1 MNEVFNTNTDE
12 KFKAGI
18 EHFLKSVRNSFINR
32 TSDEPQGFVSNK
44 FLVHIEPFTNLI
56 VRIVLEDQCGFDEGE
71 LESNA
76 LAFKGND
83 DLIYSPWL
91 RLGLEIPSKEQLKS
105 SDYEVINFCLDEE
118 IVTLGGYSVDENLI
132 SDQGI
137 STLSDW
143 MIEDLTYLQKLPY
156 LYPVDLLNNH
166 KNFTAEP
173 FMAVN
178 KSGIA
183 LQQGL
188 KSFDS
193 IDDLQRDLQSF
204 ICQYAGAILAV
215 SSLESS
221 HLDYSVEPLKVKFK
235 YFDEDCDVVL
245 GLNQNPPELLEC
257 SMCAENRKQ
266 EITLQ
271 LGKKDLEDYSEKFSE
286 NLSNQFSKFFKLNTN
301 LRNR

>member
-1 MNEVFNTNTDE
+1 MNKVFNNSSDPN
-12 KFKAGI
+12 FKAGI
-18 EHFLKSVRNSFINR
+18 EHFIRSVRNNFLNR
-32 TSDEPQGFVSNK
+32 TSDEPQGFVSDK

-76 LAFKGND
+76 LAFKGQD
-83 DLIYSPWL
+83 DLIYSPWI
-91 RLGLEIPSKEQLKS
+91 RLGLEIPSKEQLKA
-105 SDYEVINFCLDEE
+105 SDYEIINFSLDEHVVALE
-118 IVTLGGYSVDENLI
+118 GYSVDENLI
-132 SDQGI
+132 SDEGI
-137 STLSDW
+137 STLAKW

-166 KNFTAEP
+166 KNLTAEP

-178 KSGIA
+178 ESGIA
-183 LQQGL
+183 SPQGL
-188 KSFDS
+188 KNFDS

-204 ICQYAGAILAV
+204 ICQYAGTILAV
-215 SSLESS
+215 SSLESC

-235 YFDEDCDVVL
+235 YLDEACDVIL

-257 SMCAENRKQ
+257 SMCAENSNQ

-286 NLSNQFSKFFKLNTN
+286 KLTSQFLKSLNVN
-301 LRNR
+301 NIYKR